1 MSSASTLDQTRKEIL
16 CYCCCFRGKFLKW
29 VGVRLSGTGI
39 TYPLCTTTSDD
50 TVSKLARLPEHGEQ
64 EWVREAVR
72 EWRQSSPVSEKLGIS
87 SQQLPSCSQTDTTSQ
102 SEGQSP
108 PPCNALDIL
117 SVKAFSAPGEQEE
130 KFSSPILWMLYS
142 QWNTTHYM
150 QCGNGGK
157 IPPVFEKELN
167 APSLLSGPMEKR
179 WAGAIK
185 VVTQSFQ
192 IHWWTRDIPPH
203 NGTFLLFVRS
213 RLLCK

>member
-1 MSSASTLDQTRKEIL
+1 MGRCETEWHRNYLPTVHHYLWWHCLQAGQTAWAWWTGMSEGS
-16 CYCCCFRGKFLKW
+16 
-29 VGVRLSGTGI
+29 
-39 TYPLCTTTSDD
+39 
-50 TVSKLARLPEHGEQ
+50 
-64 EWVREAVR
+64 R

-87 SQQLPSCSQTDTTSQ
+87 SQQLPSFSQTDTTSQ

-150 QCGNGGK
+150 QYGNGGK